1 MSDDSDSVAQLKQKF
16 IEERGYWAPFWDD
29 LARLDPEYFEAYL
42 NLSAIPWKNGVIPAK
57 YKEFIYIAIDASTT
71 HLYEPGLRVHIRNAL
86 RSGATMEEILEVL
99 ELVSGLGI
107 HACTMGLP
115 VLVEEAAN
123 FDPTEE

>member
-1 MSDDSDSVAQLKQKF
+1 MDENADRVAELKRKF
-16 IEERGYWAPFWDD
+16 IDERGYWAPFWDD

-42 NLSAIPWKNGVIPAK
+42 NLSSIPWKNGVIPAK

-86 RSGATMEEILEVL
+86 RYGATMEEILEVL

-115 VLVEEAAN
+115 VLVEEAAA
-123 FDPTEE
+123 FESEAE